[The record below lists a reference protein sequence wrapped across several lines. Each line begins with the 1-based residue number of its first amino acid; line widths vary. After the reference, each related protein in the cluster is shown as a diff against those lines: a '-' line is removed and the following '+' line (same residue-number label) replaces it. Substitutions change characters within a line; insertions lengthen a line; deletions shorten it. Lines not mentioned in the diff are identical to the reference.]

1 MKNPLNEKEK
11 TTYAC
16 RGVSVSGDCSQRDK
30 PCVKPLG
37 QCLSQG
43 APPTGRPTLKPNPRV
58 STRPPKIP
66 SKEQKIDT
74 LICYLRFFL
83 RGKRIHRNKLLSQN
97 VELFTVISRFG
108 ESPGRFVYCR
118 GPGHPAPSCEK
129 PPNFM
134 YARPPCCFSLG
145 LCLVKALGRLL
156 VWPAAS
162 LQPVFADRCER
173 WKFDLVSIG
182 TSKASLRLI
191 TSNRAKALNR
201 AATCWT
207 LAVLKTKQSSFC
219 LSTPSCSVTV

>member
-1 MKNPLNEKEK
+1 MWFLWVLSLN
-11 TTYAC
+11 Y
-16 RGVSVSGDCSQRDK
+16 
-30 PCVKPLG
+30 VK
-37 QCLSQG
+37 
-43 APPTGRPTLKPNPRV
+43 LK
-58 STRPPKIP
+58 
-66 SKEQKIDT
+66 
-74 LICYLRFFL
+74 Y
-83 RGKRIHRNKLLSQN
+83 QN

-108 ESPGRFVYCR
+108 ESPGRFVYCKDR
-118 GPGHPAPSCEK
+118 VIRPPAVRNRR
-129 PPNFM
+129 NFM

-145 LCLVKALGRLL
+145 LCMVKALGGLL
-156 VWPAAS
+156 AWLAAS

>member
-1 MKNPLNEKEK
+1 MGELKIFWSF
-11 TTYAC
+11 YWVAC
-16 RGVSVSGDCSQRDK
+16 RASW
-30 PCVKPLG
+30 
-37 QCLSQG
+37 
-43 APPTGRPTLKPNPRV
+43 N
-58 STRPPKIP
+58 I

-118 GPGHPAPSCEK
+118 GPGHPAPSCEQF
-129 PPNFM
+129 PNFM

>member
-1 MKNPLNEKEK
+1 VAFPKFKGAQSEKSK
-11 TTYAC
+11 YFGHFIGWLAG
-16 RGVSVSGDCSQRDK
+16 RAGIFPKSKKLGHLISICS
-30 PCVKPLG
+30 
-37 QCLSQG
+37 
-43 APPTGRPTLKPNPRV
+43 
-58 STRPPKIP
+58 
-66 SKEQKIDT
+66 
-74 LICYLRFFL
+74 FFL
-83 RGKRIHRNKLLSQN
+83 LSKRPHYNKLLREN

-145 LCLVKALGRLL
+145 LCMVKALGGLL
-156 VWPAAS
+156 AWPAAS

>member
-1 MKNPLNEKEK
+1 MLNGKNRHFDPNQAISSGE
-11 TTYAC
+11 YAIRAC
-16 RGVSVSGDCSQRDK
+16 TDK
-30 PCVKPLG
+30 H
-37 QCLSQG
+37 
-43 APPTGRPTLKPNPRV
+43 T
-58 STRPPKIP
+58 
-66 SKEQKIDT
+66 D
-74 LICYLRFFL
+74 
-83 RGKRIHRNKLLSQN
+83 
-97 VELFTVISRFG
+97 RFG
-108 ESPGRFVYCR
+108 LAPGSDPQNNTKKVRRKWPNFGHPKRKFWRFRAPGRFVYCR
-118 GPGHPAPSCEK
+118 GPGHPAPSCEQF
-129 PPNFM
+129 PNFM